1 MAIWAHLQLLNCRVK
16 SCQQSVADRHAT
28 SDFNHFNDF
37 TFPVAMNDKKNHQIK
52 IRWNYNLLG
61 PLLAKEA
68 KSIDLK
74 ANIYMQTDINL
85 LKKMA
90 HELNVFHH
98 LNGFT
103 YKTCI
108 LVSYET
114 SLENVHELIQLS
126 FWAENNWSFCDF
138 ESVDCSQFQRKVP
151 TKCRTA
157 PML

>member
-1 MAIWAHLQLLNCRVK
+1 M
-16 SCQQSVADRHAT
+16 
-28 SDFNHFNDF
+28 
-37 TFPVAMNDKKNHQIK
+37 
-52 IRWNYNLLG
+52 
-61 PLLAKEA
+61 AKEA

-126 FWAENNWSFCDF
+126 F
-138 ESVDCSQFQRKVP
+138 
-151 TKCRTA
+151 
-157 PML
+157 